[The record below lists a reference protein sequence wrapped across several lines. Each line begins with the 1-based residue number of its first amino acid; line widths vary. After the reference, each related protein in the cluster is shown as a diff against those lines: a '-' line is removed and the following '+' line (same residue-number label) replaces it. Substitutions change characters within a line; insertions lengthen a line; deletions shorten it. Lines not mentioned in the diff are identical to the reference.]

1 MSIERRGRPKLE
13 IAEAPRKFTREYI
26 DHEGVRTVWK
36 FDLDKFDKGPIE
48 VECFYPKDYLSPL
61 EKLKRA
67 NKKAPKSLQKYF
79 NPANGK
85 MVGYQRAKA
94 LGII

>member
-1 MSIERRGRPKLE
+1 M
-13 IAEAPRKFTREYI
+13 
-26 DHEGVRTVWK
+26 
-36 FDLDKFDKGPIE
+36 
-48 VECFYPKDYLSPL
+48 SPL

-67 NKKAPKSLQKYF
+67 NKKAPKSAQKYF

-85 MVGYQRAKA
+85 MVGYQRAKV